1 MPRSKLIVTIE
12 ETEKRLKEQEAKKK
26 PSSTK
31 KTASTKKKSSS
42 TTKTKLAASSA
53 PKKVTNKSKSKSQAT
68 TKATEKLTKAKTKSK
83 TTAAAKKSK
92 TSTVKATNKT
102 EKVLE
107 NKSLKSFNNIVE
119 YYDLPYRYNQT
130 LVKVLAQNP
139 NTLFVYWDTAD
150 KDIALFEIQYGKNFL
165 SQTFPVLVIHN
176 LTNNYT
182 FEIEINDFA
191 NNWYV
196 HVDDTRCKYK
206 VELGRRFKSTGI
218 SYNSSKDE
226 LVNISFS
233 NTIEMPNDHVLFFK
247 DNDTIY
253 FKNIKTNKV
262 SKQKVN
268 INFINSSREI
278 YSNYDLSEDEDRFDL
293 NNPSSHNPTSNVM

>member
-12 ETEKRLKEQEAKKK
+12 ETEKRLEEQEAKKK

-53 PKKVTNKSKSKSQAT
+53 PKKVTSKSKSQAKT
-68 TKATEKLTKAKTKSK
+68 KETEKVTKAKAKTK
-83 TTAAAKKSK
+83 TTATARKSK
-92 TSTVKATNKT
+92 TSTVKTMNKP

-107 NKSLKSFNNIVE
+107 SKSLKSFNNIVE

-139 NTLFVYWDTAD
+139 NTLFVYWDTSD

-206 VELGRRFKSTGI
+206 VELGRRFKSTETP
-218 SYNSSKDE
+218 YNSSKDE

-268 INFINSSREI
+268 INSINSSREI